1 MSHVANSPS
10 AKTASGSPPV
20 GDLASP
26 EETAIDKSPERIRRM
41 FAEIAGRYD
50 FLNHLLSLNVDRYWR
65 WRTVRL
71 MSPKPQDRILDVCTG
86 TGDLAL
92 AFQRVQSSPQ
102 KGASPQKGDQSQK
115 GVSPTAT
122 ACQQVQEVVANPQ
135 IVATDFCHEMLV
147 IGRRKA
153 QQAGVADSIQFIEA
167 DTQNLPLPDNQFQ
180 IVSVAFGLRNV
191 TDTDRGLAEMARVCA
206 PGGRVAVLEFSS
218 PQSQPLKAIY
228 QWYFQ
233 HVLPRIG
240 QFLARNQREAY
251 RYLPQSVGQF
261 PQGEQLAAR
270 FRAVG
275 LTQVSYRCLTLGIAT
290 LYVGTKPPI
299 KD

>member
-1 MSHVANSPS
+1 MSPVANSPS
-10 AKTASGSPPV
+10 AKPASDSPLV
-20 GDLASP
+20 DDMASP

-71 MSPKPQDRILDVCTG
+71 MKPKPQDRILDVCTG

-92 AFQRVQSSPQ
+92 AFQRVQASQQ
-102 KGASPQKGDQSQK
+102 KGA
-115 GVSPTAT
+115 
-122 ACQQVQEVVANPQ
+122 CQQAQEVVAYPQ
-135 IVATDFCHEMLV
+135 ILATDFCHEMLV

-153 QQAGVADSIQFIEA
+153 QQAGVADNIQFIEA

-180 IVSVAFGLRNV
+180 IVCVAFGLRNV

-218 PQSQPLKAIY
+218 PKISLGKPLT
-228 QWYFQ
+228 
-233 HVLPRIG
+233 
-240 QFLARNQREAY
+240 
-251 RYLPQSVGQF
+251 S
-261 PQGEQLAAR
+261 
-270 FRAVG
+270 
-275 LTQVSYRCLTLGIAT
+275 GIFNT
-290 LYVGTKPPI
+290 CCHE
-299 KD
+299 

>member
-1 MSHVANSPS
+1 MNPVANSPS
-10 AKTASGSPPV
+10 KAANDSPPV
-20 GDLASP
+20 ANLASS
-26 EETAIDKSPERIRRM
+26 EETPIDKSPERIRRM

-65 WRTVRL
+65 WRTVRW

-92 AFQRVQSSPQ
+92 AFQRVQSSHQ
-102 KGASPQKGDQSQK
+102 AGESQRTQ
-115 GVSPTAT
+115 GVDAD
-122 ACQQVQEVVANPQ
+122 PQ

-147 IGRRKA
+147 IGRQKA
-153 QQAGVADSIQFIEA
+153 QQAGVADHIQFIEA

-180 IVSVAFGLRNV
+180 IVCVAFGLRNV
-191 TDTDRGLAEMARVCA
+191 TDTDRGLAEMARVCT

-218 PQSQPLKAIY
+218 PQSQPWKATY

-270 FRAVG
+270 LRAVG

-290 LYVGTKPPI
+290 LYIGIKP
-299 KD
+299 

>member
-1 MSHVANSPS
+1 MRPVANSPS
-10 AKTASGSPPV
+10 AKTASDRPLV
-20 GDLASP
+20 DDMTSP
-26 EETAIDKSPERIRRM
+26 EETTIDKSPERIRRM

-71 MSPKPQDRILDVCTG
+71 MRPKPQDRILDVCTG

-92 AFQRVQSSPQ
+92 AFQRVQSFQQKRACQQ
-102 KGASPQKGDQSQK
+102 KGG
-115 GVSPTAT
+115 SPTAA
-122 ACQQVQEVVANPQ
+122 ACQQAQEVVANPQ
-135 IVATDFCHEMLV
+135 IVASDFCHEMLV

-153 QQAGVADSIQFIEA
+153 QQAGVADNIQFIEA

-180 IVSVAFGLRNV
+180 IVCVAFGLRNV

-218 PQSQPLKAIY
+218 PQNQPWKATY

-275 LTQVSYRCLTLGIAT
+275 LTQVGYRCLTLGIAT
-290 LYVGTKPPI
+290 LYIGTKP
-299 KD
+299 